1 MWGVQGLRR
10 TTSGMSFT
18 KPYVN
23 CLSCPRRGWE
33 DAWCLMSARGGEVT
47 LKGRNIV
54 VVGSFLKGYT
64 YHPHFECSVTKLSAT
79 LMNKWPLNSVF
90 TASNPFYHIQW
101 SLEGTSIKGRVF
113 GHTRGRLGCKERGYI
128 RRKKF
133 YNEGTFL
140 GREIEREKK
149 K

>member
-10 TTSGMSFT
+10 TTSGTSFT

-64 YHPHFECSVTKLSAT
+64 YHPHFECFVTKLSAT

-113 GHTRGRLGCKERGYI
+113 GAYTWKVRMQ
-128 RRKKF
+128 RKMI
-133 YNEGTFL
+133 Y
-140 GREIEREKK
+140 KK
-149 K
+149 KEVL